1 MAGNSASHPFNSW
14 PTKETLNNYRN
25 ACKQLYSQCF
35 KYLIKMVFIKIVFLN
50 ISNCAWKVFS
60 YPLTTVT
67 KYYIVAQISYLSIE
81 ILLLVIYCVAK
92 LQLDQDG
99 VKTGLVLQP
108 YSQSVVTNSHPGHLQ
123 FYDIKQNKLWL
134 EVCDDENSSRTL
146 PWANSIICVS
156 VRPSVCLC
164 KL

>member
-1 MAGNSASHPFNSW
+1 MESFFISTHNCDKILYCNTDFISEHRDFA
-14 PTKETLNNYRN
+14 
-25 ACKQLYSQCF
+25 AC
-35 KYLIKMVFIKIVFLN
+35 
-50 ISNCAWKVFS
+50 
-60 YPLTTVT
+60 
-67 KYYIVAQISYLSIE
+67 
-81 ILLLVIYCVAK
+81 YCVAK

-123 FYDIKQNKLWL
+123 FYDIEQNKLWL

-156 VRPSVCLC
+156 VRLFVCL
-164 KL
+164 